1 MDFAI
6 PVNIDETIPLSEL
19 FAKIAE
25 SGFGKLA
32 LTDNPQHCDY
42 QQHTGRLQLIAYA
55 KERKLSFDT
64 LHVPVGRDFDITS
77 KHADTRMGAVCNVA
91 NTMHAA
97 RVLGVRTVVISATHA
112 LPSPHGSDA
121 QSLVHALEGLI
132 ETAEIMGINLALR
145 NLIDRRSLDSLAIA
159 MEEYDSPRFG
169 FCYDTALDLLA
180 DHEPYAILEEYGDR
194 LKAVLFADTDGKV
207 SRNLVPFTGI
217 VDWQCVWAM
226 LSVAGYR
233 DPITLNVALPNS
245 ITESLIILSEVRNRF
260 DQSSLV

>member
-6 PVNIDETIPLSEL
+6 PVNIDETIPLAEL
-19 FAKIAE
+19 FAKIAQ
-25 SGFGKLA
+25 SGFGRLA

-42 QQHTGRLQLIAYA
+42 QEHTGRLQLIAYA
-55 KERKLSFDT
+55 QERKLLFDT

-91 NTMHAA
+91 NSMHAA

-112 LPSPHGSDA
+112 LPSPHGSDT

-145 NLIDRRSLDSLAIA
+145 NLIDRQSRESLAVA
-159 MEEYDSPRFG
+159 LEEYDSPRFG

-180 DHEPYAILEEYGDR
+180 DHEPYAMLEEYGDR

-207 SRNLVPFTGI
+207 ARNLTPFTGV
-217 VDWQCVWAM
+217 VDWQRVWAM
-226 LSVAGYR
+226 LSVIGYSGA
-233 DPITLNVALPNS
+233 ITLNVKPPTL
-245 ITESLIILSEVRNRF
+245 IEESLKILAEVRAQF
-260 DQSSLV
+260 AVMSLL